1 MLREGWIIKDITNA
15 GSISCNVAG
24 HRLAG
29 AVGRGRSGVKYTL
42 SSALLEKPQSGKK
55 KKIYM
60 FNLCEVDLSFL
71 FIALD
76 AGKNFRSRTA
86 HIQFM

>member
-60 FNLCEVDLSFL
+60 CKVDLSFL